1 MQLAHI
7 TDPHP
12 LRQDEHGVIRI
23 GQTRVALQSIVY
35 LFDQGASAEEIAL
48 RFDALSLAE
57 VYASSSFY
65 LSHRE
70 QVLDYVETQRQ
81 ASEQARQQ
89 AEQHLPSSMVRA
101 RLLQR
106 RRA

>member
-1 MQLAHI
+1 MQLAQAI
-7 TDPHP
+7 DPCP
-12 LRQDEHGVIRI
+12 LREDAHGVIRV
-23 GQTRVALQSIVY
+23 GQTRVTLQSVVG

-48 RFDALSLAE
+48 RFDALTLAE
-57 VYASSSFY
+57 VYASLSFY

-70 QVLDYVETQRQ
+70 QVLQYLAEQRQ
-81 ASEQARQQ
+81 ASEQARRQ
-89 AEQHLPSSMVRA
+89 AEQRLPVSVVRE